1 MKKEEASEVLFEI
14 MRKLR
19 SGVTLIET
27 DFEKGIDVPLTGD
40 YWKFDAVQMVYL
52 FCEVEKAFHIRIQ
65 PKHLVNY
72 QFNTLRQIINLVVNY
87 CQQAVN
93 KKEAST

>member
-14 MRKLR
+14 MRRLR
-19 SGVTLIET
+19 SGVTLTEM

-40 YWKFDAVQMVYL
+40 YWNFDAVQMVYL

-72 QFNTLRQIINLVVNY
+72 QFGTPQQIINLVVNY
-87 CQQAVN
+87 CQQAVDE
-93 KKEAST
+93 KEAST

>member
-1 MKKEEASEVLFEI
+1 MEKEKVSETLFDI
-14 MRKLR
+14 IQKLR
-19 SGVTLIET
+19 FDAALTEENYQKGV
-27 DFEKGIDVPLTGD
+27 DYSLTGD

-72 QFNTLRQIINLVVNY
+72 QFSTPRQIINLVVNY
-87 CQQAVN
+87 CQQTVN